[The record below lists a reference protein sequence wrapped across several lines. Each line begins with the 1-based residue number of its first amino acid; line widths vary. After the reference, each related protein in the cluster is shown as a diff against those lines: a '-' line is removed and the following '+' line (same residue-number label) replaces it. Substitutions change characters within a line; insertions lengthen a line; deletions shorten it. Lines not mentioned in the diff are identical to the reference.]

1 MEPMELP
8 MLKEKEKPLN
18 KGLRML
24 LIIIPMELG
33 GEEPSKWERKNFLRE
48 SILISTFTEE
58 GEIIENDSSIRLL
71 HAALNPLMGN
81 K

>member
-1 MEPMELP
+1 MELP

-33 GEEPSKWERKNFLRE
+33 GGGTFKVGKEEFPKRIHSHFYIHRRRRNYRK
-48 SILISTFTEE
+48 
-58 GEIIENDSSIRLL
+58 
-71 HAALNPLMGN
+71 
-81 K
+81 

>member
-1 MEPMELP
+1 MNQYLFFISMEPMELP

-33 GEEPSKWERKNFLRE
+33 GRNLQSGKGR
-48 SILISTFTEE
+48 IS
-58 GEIIENDSSIRLL
+58 
-71 HAALNPLMGN
+71 
-81 K
+81 